1 MFTWLLGKF
10 AHRVWLQALDGK
22 MLTLCQF
29 QVLTKINIPKGTG
42 MMSNPHGRCGN

>member
-29 QVLTKINIPKGTG
+29 QVLTKINIRKGTG